1 MTKNNQITEEL
12 SYYRLTLI
20 DYLRSSFPERLNEE
34 DFINKRDEDASEAYE
49 QAIRNGMTQE
59 EASTEANAVLFEGL
73 YFSKFDTIMDVLTE
87 EFTEELEEDQFRPF
101 AMQMLPVCERVFSKY
116 ELNDDFAYSPE
127 YDKLYTEITGA
138 IQIWIEGNG
147 IRLQEESN

>member
-1 MTKNNQITEEL
+1 MTKKNQTTEEL

-20 DYLRSSFPERLNEE
+20 DYLRSSFPERLNDEE
-34 DFINKRDEDASEAYE
+34 FINKRDEEASEAYE
-49 QAIRNGMTQE
+49 EAIRDGMTQE

-101 AMQMLPVCERVFSKY
+101 AMQMMPVCEKVFSRY
-116 ELNDDFAYSPE
+116 ELTDDFAYSPE

-138 IQIWIEGNG
+138 IQIWIEENG
-147 IRLQEESN
+147 VQVQAERI

>member
-34 DFINKRDEDASEAYE
+34 DFINKRDEDASEAYA
-49 QAIRNGMTQE
+49 QAIREGMTQE

-127 YDKLYTEITGA
+127 YEKLYTEITGA
-138 IQIWIEGNG
+138 IQIWIEENG